1 MIQIDKSKYLE
12 IARTSGVNA
21 ALTALHQDT
30 NVWEIETFEGD
41 QGYSPE
47 MWKDLEEVRN
57 FSRELW
63 EIALGKF
70 HAPQKNRS

>member
-1 MIQIDKSKYLE
+1 MFHFDKKKYLDL
-12 IARTSGVNA
+12 ASSHGVNA
-21 ALTALHQDT
+21 ALNALHQDT

-47 MWKDLEEVRN
+47 MWKELQEVRD

-63 EIALGKF
+63 KLALNNV
-70 HAPQKNRS
+70 HAPAKRT

>member
-1 MIQIDKSKYLE
+1 MLHIDKQRYLDLM
-12 IARTSGVNA
+12 RTDGVNA
-21 ALTALHQDT
+21 ALTELHKDT

-47 MWKDLEEVRN
+47 MWKDLEEVRT

-63 EIALGKF
+63 EAALNKS
-70 HAPQKNRS
+70 HVPSARP

>member
-1 MIQIDKSKYLE
+1 MIQINKEKYLE
-12 IARTSGVNA
+12 IVRTSGVNA
-21 ALTALHQDT
+21 ALTKLHQDT

-63 EIALGKF
+63 EFALN
-70 HAPQKNRS
+70 HSHVSQQKHD